1 MLHHAEYIGCAA
13 QEQQDWARIEAE
25 MHEKVMAKH
34 ADLTTARILQ
44 QRAAAAAKPN
54 NPSSSHAAAKPP
66 PPFKSHFKLKPP
78 NACSSAQQRQPPPWE
93 SDCRTWAIR
102 DKNTG
107 TVVVYKHD
115 DGLMCPVPGSCRHEK
130 GVDTFHG

>member
-1 MLHHAEYIGCAA
+1 
-13 QEQQDWARIEAE
+13 

-44 QRAAAAAKPN
+44 QRAAAAAKGAAKLSS
-54 NPSSSHAAAKPP
+54 PSSSHVTAKT
-66 PPFKSHFKLKPP
+66 PFKPHFKLKPP